1 MASAQLELVLR
12 LAQEAEQTA
21 ARALGEAQAQREDV
35 EAQLRQILEYQEDY
49 RAMARG
55 EQGQGLTASQLAE
68 ARRFLTEINSL
79 VEAQRGQR
87 DQVDQLVLRQQQ
99 AWAEAARYTRAIDK
113 LARDRAMAA
122 QQAAEKRQQ
131 QQLDDFYGQQQFFQM

>member
-1 MASAQLELVLR
+1 MASTQLQLVLR
-12 LAQEAEQTA
+12 LAREAEQTA
-21 ARALGEAQAQREDV
+21 ARALGEAQAQRDNA

-55 EQGQGLTASQLAE
+55 EQGRGLTASQLAE
-68 ARRFLTEINSL
+68 ARRFLGEIGSL

-87 DQVDQLVLRQQQ
+87 DQADQWVMRQQQ
-99 AWAEAARYTRAIDK
+99 AWAEAARYAQAIDK
-113 LARDRAMAA
+113 LARDRAKAA
-122 QQAAEKRQQ
+122 DQAAEKRQQ